1 MNKPL
6 CGPEAMDAKYREIAD
21 TYIDAIC
28 ETKALAD
35 TLDTLQSLRGG
46 SPQYDHII
54 ELYQRTMLTRTELS
68 EMLTD
73 SLIDQRNRVSL

>member
-6 CGPEAMDAKYREIAD
+6 CGPEAMDAKYREISD

-35 TLDTLQSLRGG
+35 TLDTLQSLKGV
-46 SPQYDHII
+46 SPQTDHII
-54 ELYQRTMLTRTELS
+54 ELYQRIMLTRTELS

-73 SLIDQRNRVSL
+73 HLIDQRNRVSL

>member
-1 MNKPL
+1 
-6 CGPEAMDAKYREIAD
+6 MDEPIRKSTGQPGTRIQD
-21 TYIDAIC
+21 TIIQAVC

-35 TLDTLQSLRGG
+35 SLDTLQSICGG
-46 SPQYDHII
+46 DPPYAQII

-73 SLIDQRNRVSL
+73 HLIDQRNRVSL

>member
-1 MNKPL
+1 MDEPINRSTGKP
-6 CGPEAMDAKYREIAD
+6 GTRIQD
-21 TYIDAIC
+21 TIIQAVC

-35 TLDTLQSLRGG
+35 SLDTLQSLCGG
-46 SPQYDHII
+46 APPHAQII

-73 SLIDQRNRVSL
+73 HLIDQRNRVSL

>member
-1 MNKPL
+1 MDEPIIKSTGKP
-6 CGPEAMDAKYREIAD
+6 GTRIQD
-21 TYIDAIC
+21 TIIQAVC

-35 TLDTLQSLRGG
+35 SLDTLQSLCGDA
-46 SPQYDHII
+46 PQYDHII

-73 SLIDQRNRVSL
+73 HLIDQRNRVSL

>member
-1 MNKPL
+1 MDEPIIKSTGKP
-6 CGPEAMDAKYREIAD
+6 GTRIQD
-21 TYIDAIC
+21 TIIQAVC

-35 TLDTLQSLRGG
+35 SLDTLQSLCGDA
-46 SPQYDHII
+46 PQYDHII

-73 SLIDQRNRVSL
+73 HLIDQKNRISL

>member
-1 MNKPL
+1 
-6 CGPEAMDAKYREIAD
+6 MDEPINRSTGQAGTRIQD
-21 TYIDAIC
+21 TIIQAVC

-35 TLDTLQSLRGG
+35 SLDTLQSLCGG
-46 SPQYDHII
+46 APQYDHII

-73 SLIDQRNRVSL
+73 HLIDQRNRVSL